1 MQAANNLAKLVSG
14 PETALSTTN
23 QQQSGGEV

>member
-1 MQAANNLAKLVSG
+1 MQAANNPAKLVSG